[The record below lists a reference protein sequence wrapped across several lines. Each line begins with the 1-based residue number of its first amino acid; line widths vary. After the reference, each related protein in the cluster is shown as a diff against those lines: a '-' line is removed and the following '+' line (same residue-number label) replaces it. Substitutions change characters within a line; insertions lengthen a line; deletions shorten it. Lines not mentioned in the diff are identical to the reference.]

1 MLYITSLLFGALVSF
16 VQPRRQSVQF
26 IVTTF
31 LIIVIALLMG
41 GVTSLHSFDTGAYEW
56 MYNLPPETHRFE
68 WGYIHMSYWAYS
80 QGIPFAT
87 FRLVSYSIFLVI
99 LYIAVRRFTPN
110 TTMFFT
116 LFLIFPFFVEATQV
130 RNFFMFSLV
139 LLGTSFLKKEGIR
152 AFLSASLI
160 IGCGVLFQTSGII
173 YLLVPFLSLLS
184 LKTMMKISACLFP
197 VFSLFAIISHYF
209 LTNNILA
216 SLLGLVVK
224 LSGRSDGEDIVTL
237 YSQGASFSR
246 VLLYILAFAS
256 VYMFVLYGWNKVI
269 SESGDDRRVNALF
282 AVVMIGIF
290 AIPAMAG
297 SSDFERFFRNA
308 ITAALI
314 LLAMFSFEKNV
325 KLISRVK
332 LLPVLLVIMGLTTTA
347 WRYWDTSS
355 TGRLQFLPYISQ
367 IQSDQ

>member
-1 MLYITSLLFGALVSF
+1 M
-16 VQPRRQSVQF
+16 
-26 IVTTF
+26 
-31 LIIVIALLMG
+31 
-41 GVTSLHSFDTGAYEW
+41 
-56 MYNLPPETHRFE
+56 
-68 WGYIHMSYWAYS
+68 
-80 QGIPFAT
+80 
-87 FRLVSYSIFLVI
+87 
-99 LYIAVRRFTPN
+99 
-110 TTMFFT
+110 
-116 LFLIFPFFVEATQV
+116 
-130 RNFFMFSLV
+130 
-139 LLGTSFLKKEGIR
+139 
-152 AFLSASLI
+152 
-160 IGCGVLFQTSGII
+160 
-173 YLLVPFLSLLS
+173 
-184 LKTMMKISACLFP
+184 
-197 VFSLFAIISHYF
+197 
-209 LTNNILA
+209 
-216 SLLGLVVK
+216 
-224 LSGRSDGEDIVTL
+224 
-237 YSQGASFSR
+237 
-246 VLLYILAFAS
+246 LLYILAFAS